1 MKFPLNIP
9 AEAQFDVFGF
19 GTNAVDFLI
28 TVPSYPG
35 FGSKVELANYVRSPG
50 GEIAT
55 TMVGLQRLGMRT
67 SYAGTFGEDEAGRFG
82 MKSLA
87 DEGIGLK
94 FADVIAGAETQ
105 IAFIVI
111 DQKTG
116 ERTVIWKR
124 DEKLRVTANSAP
136 ISAVKDCRIV
146 HMTPHDTE
154 ACIRLAAAAR
164 AASVP
169 VSLDIDNVFDG
180 IETLLPLVD
189 ILIVS
194 SEFPRKLLGIDDTQ
208 QALEILASKYGNALV
223 GVTRGALGSVMLSGG
238 EFIETQGFE
247 VPGGCKDTTGAGD
260 AFRVGLLYGLLQ
272 GESIEV
278 SARMGQCV

>member
-1 MKFPLNIP
+1 
-9 AEAQFDVFGF
+9 
-19 GTNAVDFLI
+19 
-28 TVPSYPG
+28 
-35 FGSKVELANYVRSPG
+35 
-50 GEIAT
+50 
-55 TMVGLQRLGMRT
+55 
-67 SYAGTFGEDEAGRFG
+67 
-82 MKSLA
+82 
-87 DEGIGLK
+87 
-94 FADVIAGAETQ
+94 
-105 IAFIVI
+105 
-111 DQKTG
+111 
-116 ERTVIWKR
+116 
-124 DEKLRVTANSAP
+124 
-136 ISAVKDCRIV
+136 
-146 HMTPHDTE
+146 MTPHDTE

-189 ILIVS
+189 ILIVG

-278 SARMGQCV
+278 SARMANAAAALKCREVGARTALPTEAELTSFIGRG